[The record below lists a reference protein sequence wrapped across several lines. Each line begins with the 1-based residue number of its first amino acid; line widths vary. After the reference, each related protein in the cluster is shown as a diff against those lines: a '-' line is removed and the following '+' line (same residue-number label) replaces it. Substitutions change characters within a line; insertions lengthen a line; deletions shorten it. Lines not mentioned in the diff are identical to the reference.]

1 MPAAKKQKTGGT
13 TLDQLKNFTLVVA
26 DTGDIDSIKQYTPTD
41 ATTNPSLIYKA
52 AIMPQY
58 QHLVDEAIAYA
69 KAAPETGTEELD
81 LALDKLAVN
90 FGLEILKLVPGY
102 VSTEVDARLSFD
114 MEETISRALRII
126 QMYEKAG
133 IGKDRILIKIAATW

>member
-1 MPAAKKQKTGGT
+1 MPAAKKQKTGST
-13 TLDQLKNFTLVVA
+13 ALDQLKSFTLVVA
-26 DTGDIDSIKQYTPTD
+26 DTGDIESIKQYTPTD

-52 AIMPQY
+52 AIMPKY
-58 QHLVDEAIAYA
+58 KHLMDEAIAYS
-69 KAAPETGTEELD
+69 KDAPEDERLD
-81 LALDKLAVN
+81 LTLDRLAVN
-90 FGLEILKLVPGY
+90 FGLEILKIVPGY

-126 QMYEKAG
+126 QMYEKEG